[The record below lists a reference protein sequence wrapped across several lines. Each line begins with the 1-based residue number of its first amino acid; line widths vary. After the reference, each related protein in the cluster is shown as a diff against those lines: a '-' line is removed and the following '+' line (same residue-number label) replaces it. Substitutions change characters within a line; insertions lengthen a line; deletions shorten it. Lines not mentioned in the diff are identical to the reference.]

1 MLDASNFVIQLCSVV
16 IMQSLHWI
24 LQSADLICGMPQI
37 LTLYLRWFVKHVFD
51 TVSSALDYQDKE
63 ISTSLPVV
71 DLIDAIQPGSISYD
85 LVKTGSLSA
94 EDKLEN
100 AK

>member
-1 MLDASNFVIQLCSVV
+1 
-16 IMQSLHWI
+16 
-24 LQSADLICGMPQI
+24 MPQI
-37 LTLYLRWFVKHVFD
+37 LTLYLSWFVKRVFD
-51 TVSSALDYQDKE
+51 TVSSALDCQDKE
-63 ISTSLPVV
+63 ISNSLPVV

-85 LVKTGSLSA
+85 LVKTGSLAA

>member
-1 MLDASNFVIQLCSVV
+1 
-16 IMQSLHWI
+16 
-24 LQSADLICGMPQI
+24 
-37 LTLYLRWFVKHVFD
+37 
-51 TVSSALDYQDKE
+51 
-63 ISTSLPVV
+63 VV

>member
-1 MLDASNFVIQLCSVV
+1 M
-16 IMQSLHWI
+16 
-24 LQSADLICGMPQI
+24 
-37 LTLYLRWFVKHVFD
+37 KHVFD

>member
-1 MLDASNFVIQLCSVV
+1 MWHTTNSDSTWTDFRSGYLTRSSPLDC
-16 IMQSLHWI
+16 
-24 LQSADLICGMPQI
+24 
-37 LTLYLRWFVKHVFD
+37 
-51 TVSSALDYQDKE
+51 QDKE

-85 LVKTGSLSA
+85 LVKTGSLAA